1 MLRNILITALVI
13 ICCAA
18 SVKADDTEIYG
29 TVTNPTLEPNVLIIF
44 DTSGSMATEDVPGDP
59 YDINQNYTG
68 SYDRDGVYQRSWT
81 HSGWEWVLITG
92 NVNDIQCAVIKDGL
106 KTVGYST
113 GYMRGVPNFTCG
125 GSTEKRLRLGN
136 YMNFIASGLGENRS
150 RISVAKDVLT
160 DLINTTTGVRFGMM
174 VFNYEQGGRVVAPCG
189 TDKATLL
196 NRVASASADGW
207 TPLAE
212 TLAEAGLYFAGKHS
226 WFNSGV
232 THTSPMQERCQ
243 KNYIIIMTD
252 GEPTKDRDHQ
262 LYDTSYIN
270 GDIIGDY
277 DGDHNGGSEFDSYP
291 DSGSDYLDDVAKY
304 LYENDCN
311 PSMGDGT
318 SFDKQNI
325 TTFTIGFKTNQS
337 LLQRT
342 ASSGGGEYFTAE
354 NYSSLT
360 EAFSQILSNI
370 VEKNSVFVAPVV
382 PISRMNRVYAGDKIY
397 LGFFKPQQNGRWIGN
412 IKRYALE
419 NDGTLKD
426 ARLAPTSPLPPA

>member
-1 MLRNILITALVI
+1 
-13 ICCAA
+13 
-18 SVKADDTEIYG
+18 
-29 TVTNPTLEPNVLIIF
+29 
-44 DTSGSMATEDVPGDP
+44 
-59 YDINQNYTG
+59 
-68 SYDRDGVYQRSWT
+68 
-81 HSGWEWVLITG
+81 
-92 NVNDIQCAVIKDGL
+92 
-106 KTVGYST
+106 
-113 GYMRGVPNFTCG
+113 MRESET
-125 GSTEKRLRLGN
+125 
-136 YMNFIASGLGENRS
+136 RS

-174 VFNYEQGGRVVAPCG
+174 VFNYEQGGRLAAECG

-196 NRVASASADGW
+196 SGIASAGPEGW

-212 TLAEAGLYFAGKHS
+212 TLAEAGLYFAGKPS

-232 THTSPMQERCQ
+232 TYTSPMQERCQ

-252 GEPTKDRDHQ
+252 GEPTKDRDHR
-262 LYDTSYIN
+262 LYDTAYIN

-277 DGDHNGGSEFDSYP
+277 DGDHSGGSEFDNYA

-311 PSMGDGT
+311 PSLGDGT

-325 TTFTIGFKTNQS
+325 TTFTIGFKTSQS

-342 ASSGGGEYFTAE
+342 AADGGGEYFTAE

-360 EAFSQILSNI
+360 EAFHQIMSSI
-370 VEKNSVFVAPVV
+370 VEKNAVFVAPVV

-397 LGFFKPQQNGRWIGN
+397 LGFFKPQQDGRWIGN

-419 NDGTLKD
+419 HDGTLKD
-426 ARLAPTSPLPPA
+426 ARGSVATTPDGLIKDNALSWWTTLSNDGPAVEKGGAAEALSRSIDSNATRNVYTYTGTQPLLSDVSNALLASNTAITPAMLNVATDVERQGLIHLVRAGRIRRHHSLRAGGGGLPGPGWEPDDQRCQDRNLCGGQRRSVACH